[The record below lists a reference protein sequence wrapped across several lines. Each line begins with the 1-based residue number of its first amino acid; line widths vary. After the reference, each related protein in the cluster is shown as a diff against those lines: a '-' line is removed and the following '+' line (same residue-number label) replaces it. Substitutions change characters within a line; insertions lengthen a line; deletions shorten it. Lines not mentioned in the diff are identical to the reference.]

1 MNPIFERTGMMA
13 VPSMPSYPMSPYGN
27 KVDKMHPLGV
37 LWYREVM
44 TMTIR
49 EMRASLGNTQ
59 GEFAARYNIPFR
71 TVQNWESGVRN
82 PPDYIV
88 NLLESRVRADLVNRR
103 TAVLPKYNPQKRDL
117 PKRCDYVGS
126 LAWLKAVRECLGE
139 NVVFALDEAL
149 MCHGHFGG
157 RSDEYLV
164 WVYGDDAMTRFNGVV
179 VLGNQVSPN
188 NVQERNGL
196 LYTDFSRTV
205 SDALANESILDMQGI
220 TEAISKYYYRN
231 GESFDGI
238 SVAPEYQER
247 FDRLAAEAVDYYG
260 N

>member
-1 MNPIFERTGMMA
+1 
-13 VPSMPSYPMSPYGN
+13 
-27 KVDKMHPLGV
+27 
-37 LWYREVM
+37 
-44 TMTIR
+44 MTIR
-49 EMRASLGNTQ
+49 EMRTALGNTQ
-59 GEFAARYNIPFR
+59 SEFASRYNIPFR
-71 TVQNWESGVRN
+71 TIQNWEAGVRT
-82 PPDYIV
+82 PPEYIAE
-88 NLLESRVRADLVNRR
+88 LLENRVQADLINRK
-103 TAVLPKYNPQKRDL
+103 TATLPKYNPQKQDL
-117 PKRCDYVGS
+117 PKRRDYVGAIS
-126 LAWLKAVRECLGE
+126 WLKAVRNCLGE

-164 WVYGDDAMTRFNGVV
+164 WLYGDDTVTRYNGVV
-179 VLGNQVSPN
+179 VLGNRVSPN
-188 NVQERNGL
+188 NIKERNGL

-231 GESFDGI
+231 GESFEGI

-247 FDRLAAEAVDYYG
+247 FDQLAEAAIDYYE